1 MQTLTTSERS
11 KKCSAVLAP
20 KSDKQPFFAPLKVQP
35 KLTIGAIDDP
45 YEREADAMA
54 EKVMNT
60 TPNSRESDSFFKP
73 VAASVQRKCSKYKE
87 EKKLQRKNE
96 SGTSAG
102 TQAPSSVHDVINSG
116 GQTLDAGTR
125 NFFEP
130 RFGHD
135 FSSVRIHTNPNAA
148 DSASDINALAYTT
161 GNNIVFNKNQFS
173 PESDSGKKLLAHE
186 LTHVL
191 QQDKT
196 IHRKP
201 NDPFGRPLGFVPT
214 PEQEAYDKETYD
226 INEWKK
232 VLERLDKGELDDS
245 DLANARLRNR
255 LTGLTSAE
263 VSTLITNIKT
273 YQAKNPKLVV
283 DRIISWLEVRKEIS
297 TPMPDG
303 ATVNKDPLLNTIE
316 SYSLNIGKVKVVVA
330 TDTFGNAQNDTG
342 PVSNFGRSYRWTS
355 NNKNIINGLFNRDSG
370 SDVAVNPTSF
380 EITIRTRYNN
390 SPDLPSGYGK
400 GTEEGDKREKTTTL
414 RVHEGKH
421 GTDFLDYIKN
431 TPFPVDISK
440 GIVGVLTVSE
450 MKKIDAY
457 ISGITVATC
466 EATDQV
472 GYSQD
477 DFLKTP
483 QGKISGIT
491 SCRKH

>member
-1 MQTLTTSERS
+1 MQPYATPVYNNS
-11 KKCSAVLAP
+11 KTNYIDRTVKP
-20 KSDKQPFFAPLKVQP
+20 PTFFSPVKVQP
-35 KLTIGAIDDP
+35 KLTFGEVDDP

-60 TPNSRESDSFFKP
+60 PQNSFESESFFKP
-73 VAASVQRKCSKYKE
+73 AASSVQRKCAHCKE
-87 EKKLQRKNE
+87 EDKIQKKNE
-96 SGTSAG
+96 SGISAG
-102 TQAPSSVHDVINSG
+102 IQAPSTVHDVINAG
-116 GQTLDAGTR
+116 GQTLDPGTR

-135 FSSVRIHTNPNAA
+135 FSGVRIHTNPKAA
-148 DSASDINALAYTT
+148 QSAHDMNALAYTS
-161 GNNIVFNKNQFS
+161 GNNIVFNQNQFS
-173 PESDSGKKLLAHE
+173 PATNSGKKLLAHE

-191 QQDKT
+191 QQDKK

-214 PEQEAYDKETYD
+214 PEQEAYDKETFE

-232 VLERLDKGELDDS
+232 VLARLDKGELDDK
-245 DLANARLRNR
+245 DMANARLRNR

-263 VSTLITNIKT
+263 VSTLINNIKA
-273 YQAKNPKLVV
+273 YQAKNPQLVV
-283 DRIISWLEVRKEIS
+283 DQIVSWLEVRKEIS

-303 ATVNKDPLLNTIE
+303 ATVNKDPILNTID
-316 SYSLNIGKVKVVVA
+316 SYSLNIGKVKVIAA

-342 PVSNFGRSYRWTS
+342 PVSNLGRSYRWTS

-400 GTEEGDKREKTTTL
+400 GTEEDDKREKTTTL
-414 RVHEGKH
+414 RAHEGKH
-421 GTDFLDYIKN
+421 GTDFLDYIRS

-440 GIVGVLTVSE
+440 GIVGVLTVAE

-457 ISGITVATC
+457 IRGITVATC
-466 EATDQV
+466 EVTDQV

-477 DFLKTP
+477 EFLKTP
-483 QGKISGIT
+483 QGKVSGIT